1 MKTDSVPTEKFYFDV
16 AKLRVNTHFDTKPMT
31 PNIEKLTSPC
41 I

>member
-16 AKLRVNTHFDTKPMT
+16 AKLFVNTHYDTKQVAL
-31 PNIEKLTSPC
+31 NIEKLTNPC